1 MSDNEDEF
9 NVDEEGDVDGDGDD
23 ENLIENTYYTAKG
36 CIDDNLDEAIE
47 NFNLVVDLEEHKGKW
62 YVAQF

>member
-9 NVDEEGDVDGDGDD
+9 QVDDEGGDDDGDD

-36 CIDDNLDEAIE
+36 SIDDNLDEAIE
-47 NFNLVVDLEEHKGKW
+47 NFNLVLDLEEHKGKW
-62 YVAQF
+62 LVLWR